1 MPDFR
6 RSTAVAAFAAL
17 ILANPVLASDDDGED
32 SAGPYLQQAEIDLQA
47 NEYLKA
53 VREYVKA
60 AEISDDPD
68 VARLATRTAFG
79 FGFSKEGL
87 TAAKRWSELDE
98 SSDEALVYT
107 AQLELRLGDLRAARR
122 DFTTLLEKGRQPPD
136 EALLSL
142 LPVFSDEDPENVD
155 KLMRMLAKPY
165 PDSAAAHY
173 AVGATSLQAG
183 DYDTAKKE
191 SLRASE
197 LEADWVKPKLLYGR
211 ALLLSGEEDKAIDYT
226 ARIIGDDPDPDPDAR
241 LELALMYM
249 SAGRDDDA
257 LSQVNQ
263 VLLEQSGRP
272 DALRLMAIINF
283 RSNNLDAAEE
293 DFQDL
298 LSSGH
303 FTMDAVYYLARI
315 ADVRGEIEKAIQL
328 YSEVDDG
335 QNAVTAQ
342 RRASAMLAFDSEKPD
357 LALERLDKFAN
368 EHPQYAI
375 DMVVARAQLLTS
387 LERYDQALTE
397 YDRAIGYRPDDE
409 AVSLGR
415 AELLLRMGRQDDAI
429 DSYRQAAK
437 RWPHSAMSLNALG
450 YTLADRTDDYRQAE
464 KLIRKALEIEPD
476 SPAIIDSYGWVLY
489 KRGHPN
495 QALEQLKIAY
505 DKFPDPEVA
514 AHLVEVLA
522 SMDRKDEALQLL
534 STAEEKNPDSEFLK
548 DVRERFFPGA
558 P

>member
-1 MPDFR
+1 M
-6 RSTAVAAFAAL
+6 
-17 ILANPVLASDDDGED
+17 
-32 SAGPYLQQAEIDLQA
+32 
-47 NEYLKA
+47 
-53 VREYVKA
+53 
-60 AEISDDPD
+60 
-68 VARLATRTAFG
+68 
-79 FGFSKEGL
+79 
-87 TAAKRWSELDE
+87 
-98 SSDEALVYT
+98 YT
-107 AQLELRLGDLRAARR
+107 AQLELRLGDLRSARR
-122 DFTTLLEKGRQPPD
+122 DFMTLLEKGRQPPD

-142 LPVFSDEDPENVD
+142 LPVFADEDPENVD

-226 ARIIGDDPDPDPDAR
+226 ARIIGDDADPDPDAR

-263 VLLEQSGRP
+263 VLLEQSSRP

-283 RSNNLDAAEE
+283 RSDNLDAAEE

-315 ADVRGEIEKAIQL
+315 ADVRGENEKAIQL

-357 LALERLDKFAN
+357 VALERLDKFAD

-375 DMVVARAQLLTS
+375 DMVVARAQLLTA

-397 YDRAIGYRPDDE
+397 YDRAISYRPDDE

-415 AELLLRMGRQDDAI
+415 AELLLRMGRLDDAI
-429 DSYRQAAK
+429 DSYRQATK

-450 YTLADRTDDYRQAE
+450 YTLADRTDEYRQAE

-489 KRGHPN
+489 KRGHPS